1 MSCVVLTDHVTK
13 SIDSEIDVGI
23 SDTLQGKS
31 KSMFNQNCVLRYYMY
46 LQFAMNDLLYMEKS
60 L

>member
-13 SIDSEIDVGI
+13 SIDSEIDVAI

-31 KSMFNQNCVLRYYMY
+31 KLMFNENCY
-46 LQFAMNDLLYMEKS
+46 LDIIYIFNLQ
-60 L
+60 

>member
-13 SIDSEIDVGI
+13 SIDSEIDVAI

-31 KSMFNQNCVLRYYMY
+31 KLMSNEN
-46 LQFAMNDLLYMEKS
+46 
-60 L
+60 